1 MRMCEPIEIVHVLS
15 FIHEITMAVTMTT
28 LCVWF
33 LFHCVFVLFFFCL
46 CLYKTILQPL
56 IRYESMAF
64 IIFPPFILKVIM
76 YSIFS
81 RHYVFIEMLNCVMD
95 PDVCHKRAG
104 TWKPRSTSFI
114 SVFTSICL
122 VIDTTSFAYKRP
134 S

>member
-1 MRMCEPIEIVHVLS
+1 MWTDWNCSCFKFYTWNHDGGYYDNVVCMIS
-15 FIHEITMAVTMTT
+15 FSLRFRLV
-28 LCVWF
+28 
-33 LFHCVFVLFFFCL
+33 FFCL
-46 CLYKTILQPL
+46 CLCKTILQPL

-64 IIFPPFILKVIM
+64 IIFPPFIHKVIM